1 VRGVEGGWRREVR
14 KRVDAEREARW
25 RVGRIGRKGELKERL
40 K

>member
-1 VRGVEGGWRREVR
+1 MEGGWRREVR